1 MQSRR
6 STDSFRPPLP
16 CCTRVEGL
24 LQTITAAQIQAA
36 RTIWSYWCR
45 RFKHNT
51 LWQLIDR
58 TRKLRITNEDTST
71 MGWVFVIIIIINC

>member
-1 MQSRR
+1 M
-6 STDSFRPPLP
+6 
-16 CCTRVEGL
+16 L
-24 LQTITAAQIQAA
+24 LQTITAAKIQAA
-36 RTIWSYWCR
+36 RTIWSYWCC

-71 MGWVFVIIIIINC
+71 MGWVLLLLLLFDCCCCLLMMMLMMMF